1 MSKRNDWSVKNLK
14 FCHRTRL
21 RSDIERTVIK
31 NAQRPVKVVT
41 MIATSGSE
49 TSVLVCEWVVQV
61 CGFEWIKHVF
71 VCTSIGKS
79 LSLCKHKGLGIGN
92 NSFELRVSRS
102 KGGWVRRLPW
112 RWRIEQIHRRPTIH
126 GLFTS
131 CVAEAKTDTRDQ
143 WRRSDFDFCDTEVKQ
158 FLRGVMYEQCSRKNA
173 KYENWIL

>member
-112 RWRIEQIHRRPTIH
+112 RWRIEQIHRRPTIDPWALH
-126 GLFTS
+126 
-131 CVAEAKTDTRDQ
+131 
-143 WRRSDFDFCDTEVKQ
+143 
-158 FLRGVMYEQCSRKNA
+158 FLRCRSQNWHSRSVAPIRFWLLRHRGKTISSRSYVRAVFA
-173 KYENWIL
+173 KKC